1 MTLIVN
7 FMGLKKEAGVTSG
20 WCKGD
25 DCLHRAIPATLVL
38 LLGVILVFG
47 QAYAQQTV
55 TDAKGRAVAIES
67 AQRIISLG
75 PDVTE
80 ILYALGAGDRIVAV
94 DRSSRFPPET
104 ASKANVGYRRSLNP
118 EGLVSLQPDLIVAA
132 EDIGPPEAVDIIRN
146 LPTPVFFVPEDNSAA
161 GVVRKIDLIAAALG
175 RPESAKAV
183 TARVTADFAD
193 AADHTARV
201 SPATRRKVVFLHGLA
216 RLSAAGGGT
225 PAGTII
231 ELAGGINPLSA
242 VNGYKQLSEEA
253 LLTMAP
259 DVIMMLADGKGGP
272 TVDEVF
278 STPALKNIPA
288 AKTRSL
294 IVLEGPYML
303 GFGLRTAEAVR
314 LLSRS
319 LYPGN

>member
-1 MTLIVN
+1 MHDG
-7 FMGLKKEAGVTSG
+7 GLRLAV
-20 WCKGD
+20 
-25 DCLHRAIPATLVL
+25 LATLVL
-38 LLGVILVFG
+38 LLGAILAFG
-47 QAYAQQTV
+47 SAYAQQAV
-55 TDAKGRAVAIES
+55 TDAKGRAVTIGS

-80 ILYALGAGDRIVAV
+80 ILYALGVGDRIVAV

-118 EGLVSLQPDLIVAA
+118 EGLVSLRPDLIVAA
-132 EDIGPPEAVDIIRN
+132 EDIGPPEAVDIIGN
-146 LPTPVFFVPEDNSAA
+146 LPTPVFFVPEDNSAQ
-161 GVVRKIDLIAAALG
+161 GVARKIDLIAAALG
-175 RPESAKAV
+175 RAESAKAL
-183 TARVTADFAD
+183 TDRVAADFAD
-193 AADHTARV
+193 AAEHTARI
-201 SPATRRKVVFLHGLA
+201 SPTARRKVIFLHGLA

-231 ELAGGINPLSA
+231 ELAGGVNPLSA

-272 TVDEVF
+272 TADEVF

-288 AKTRSL
+288 ARTRSL

-319 LYPGN
+319 LYPGD